1 MCKSTKSFQIERLLG
16 TGQNGIV
23 AQVRCI
29 EQGHPWPEKRYAMK
43 MCFNFDHNTYQA
55 RNAYLNEFRGLVT
68 LPPHP
73 NIVRF
78 LCEFLDEIRDDV
90 RAHLPEFAREQS
102 VILRQDGTRVNR
114 KTQFFVIEQVSMTLG
129 RFMEKRYPPPSRVP
143 ERLIKMVVS
152 QVALALRHLE
162 QHRVVHR
169 DIKLDNIL
177 VELNP
182 DHHTAEEPSNSLPI
196 KRCVV
201 SDFGTA
207 CTLDTDL
214 KDLMSVGPGGNVLSP
229 MWGNQAHIAPELHS
243 ALGHATHAQSRSSP
257 TTLRRLEIEI
267 DYSRQP
273 VFELGVLAFEIVLGT
288 TPIDDYPASV
298 TDRTTGTVRYNDS
311 EIARIPTDRLG
322 VEHASMLRRM
332 VSCDPSHRP
341 SLEDVLAFFDP
352 HREHTHLLA

>member
-1 MCKSTKSFQIERLLG
+1 MVLG
-16 TGQNGIV
+16 SGDNGM
-23 AQVRCI
+23 AMDVRCI
-29 EQGHPWPEKRYAMK
+29 EPQHPQPTKRYALK
-43 MCFNFDHNTYQA
+43 VCFNFGLSSRRAQGA
-55 RNAYLNEFRGLVT
+55 FVNEYREHST
-68 LPPHP
+68 IANHPH
-73 NIVRF
+73 IMQF
-78 LCEFLDEIRDDV
+78 MCEFFAEIDNSIRV
-90 RAHLPEFAREQS
+90 HLPEFVQQS
-102 VILRQDGTRVNR
+102 SIVHLQDGSIRNR
-114 KTQFFVIEQVSMTLG
+114 KTQFFVLE
-129 RFMEKRYPPPSRVP
+129 RFDASLEHLLKQEYHPPTIIPHQLVA
-143 ERLIKMVVS
+143 MVVS

-182 DHHTAEEPSNSLPI
+182 DHRTAEEPSNSLPI

-207 CTLDTDL
+207 CTLGPDL